1 MTPYAKAT
9 DQYLTQRV
17 NGATPEQLVALLLE
31 GAQRFLAQA
40 VQAISKKDY
49 PAKGHAIN
57 RVSAIVEELALRV
70 DVEGGSELAT
80 NLMRLYDW
88 WGHEIISAGSDL
100 DPSRLERVSHQMGE
114 MRQTWEQVHQSHTG
128 TATEVG
134 FQAGGMVG

>member
-40 VQAISKKDY
+40 VQAMSMKDY

-57 RVSAIVEELALRV
+57 RVSAIVEELALRL
-70 DVEGGSELAT
+70 DPECESELAT

-88 WGHEIISAGSDL
+88 WGHEIISAGADL
-100 DPSRLERVSHQMGE
+100 DSSRLERVSRQMGE
-114 MRQTWEQVHQSHTG
+114 MRQTWEQFHLTRVGTG
-128 TATEVG
+128 EGAG